1 MGEHEIHVS
10 QKIPG
15 RCHTLATPLTK
26 MRMFKLVSG
35 DLGAPA
41 SVCVCVCVWLWK
53 GLESLLCK
61 CILYYVCVYPLGPFR
76 TDGAVQTLR

>member
-1 MGEHEIHVS
+1 MPHVT
-10 QKIPG
+10 
-15 RCHTLATPLTK
+15 HLTV

-35 DLGAPA
+35 VFFLGGGGGVNCT
-41 SVCVCVCVWLWK
+41 SGECVDVCVFDYEKTL
-53 GLESLLCK
+53 SLLCK